1 MEVIVDVKQEPSDH
15 LKKSLDVN
23 YDKDLNMETDKKA
36 DSSSYDSTDNL
47 TVEPDIKVETKQEP
61 LDHCEESLDVNHEKD
76 LKTEIDMET
85 NSVVESNN
93 KEENVKKELDLY
105 SYTKLDD
112 FTSEIFKIEL
122 GNLPN
127 YIGYGCV
134 FTAAVAADCVSG
146 GLCSWVL
153 AGWGSWARAKARATG
168 WALRAGLRRY
178 SSAGPGCYWP
188 AGGSVLSLKTGTQ
201 IDLGNASQ
209 QEILSAPLGPRIHAQ
224 EPTLTYEKYET
235 SGETMKS
242 PRENLIARIIFP
254 SSTNIE
260 LQDEISFRY
269 RERRPQYG
277 QSLGSD
283 VIGKL
288 MTGQRRVSSTCGL
301 VAMEKLLG
309 WTLSGGTGKVRF
321 RSWAMWAM
329 LCTDWAHDHIRRIDW
344 PLGCYLGGV
353 YPGKD
358 AVTRVA
364 RLEPPMG
371 NNSSSP
377 SEIIAIGE
385 PVHTEKVVQSQTVKQ
400 TSVNTHPKIVV
411 TSFQKSK
418 SKNVLLSTV
427 RALVKNKYSA
437 FVEVRCLLNVG
448 SQSCL
453 CTKACAER
461 LQLRLERINTVVS
474 CVNDAT
480 MVVNNCVR
488 TTVANKDGSFEREL
502 SMLMVKKIA
511 GVTPNKRFHRHLKS
525 SIKAHESAQWTKT
538 LRIILLE
545 IRTTVKEAIKASC
558 AELVYGTTL
567 ERPCDMIETCMIAP
581 CDNIF
586 VNRLRNTM
594 RELNPVAISAY
605 GKTKFYV
612 NLSLKTCSH
621 VFLRIDRVKPPL
633 CPPFTGP
640 HKVFKQTQKNFTNE
654 LNGRISTVSIDRVKP
669 AYLIPTCEEKTPNS
683 SCRKK
688 LSLQQIPGPTNI
700 LTIKLDEKDRD
711 KALNQLNGYQWK
723 GKTLSAK
730 KANPAADPMAKKR
743 KAGESEDCSDPKKAK
758 TEEPIELKLKNA
770 VTPYWNVPYEEQL
783 KRKEDDIHKFLQKLS
798 KSIEKV
804 NSSLKPILSKYRK
817 ENYHRCCPLVPIKRS
832 PVTTAYRNKCE
843 FTVGRHLYTKEKT
856 VGFRLNSYKEGSMS
870 VAEPD
875 DCINISE
882 SMLKAVKS
890 FQTYV
895 RESDKDHPQS
905 LSEVELEEEKMKLK
919 KYYEEGPGSS
929 CGVTSVYFQLFSK
942 KAAHEETVTLTHLMG
957 KKFLE
962 ETLLDMK
969 FQVSPEAF
977 FQINVPATEV
987 LYSMVADLVNAYSS
1001 TTVLDICCGTG
1012 TISLCLAKKGAKVIG
1027 IEMCPEA
1034 IANARLNASNNGLPD
1049 VEFICGKAEDVITSA
1064 ILKCNTSE
1072 IIAVVDPPRAGL
1084 HQKVLKVIRATTKI
1098 KKLIYISCNPNAA
1111 FTNFVDLCR
1120 TPSNNYKGS
1129 PFYPVQAMVVDMFPY
1144 TPHKELVMVFERIEN
1159 LET

>member
-127 YIGYGCV
+127 YIGYGQ
-134 FTAAVAADCVSG
+134 
-146 GLCSWVL
+146 
-153 AGWGSWARAKARATG
+153 
-168 WALRAGLRRY
+168 LR
-178 SSAGPGCYWP
+178 
-188 AGGSVLSLKTGTQ
+188 
-201 IDLGNASQ
+201 
-209 QEILSAPLGPRIHAQ
+209 
-224 EPTLTYEKYET
+224 
-235 SGETMKS
+235 
-242 PRENLIARIIFP
+242 
-254 SSTNIE
+254 
-260 LQDEISFRY
+260 
-269 RERRPQYG
+269 
-277 QSLGSD
+277 
-283 VIGKL
+283 
-288 MTGQRRVSSTCGL
+288 
-301 VAMEKLLG
+301 KLLNSN
-309 WTLSGGTGKVRF
+309 LKLHPRKV
-321 RSWAMWAM
+321 
-329 LCTDWAHDHIRRIDW
+329 
-344 PLGCYLGGV
+344 
-353 YPGKD
+353 K
-358 AVTRVA
+358 
-364 RLEPPMG
+364 
-371 NNSSSP
+371 
-377 SEIIAIGE
+377 AIGN
-385 PVHTEKVVQSQTVKQ
+385 PPH
-400 TSVNTHPKIVV
+400 
-411 TSFQKSK
+411 F
-418 SKNVLLSTV
+418 
-427 RALVKNKYSA
+427 A
-437 FVEVRCLLNVG
+437 FITFR
-448 SQSCL
+448 
-453 CTKACAER
+453 
-461 LQLRLERINTVVS
+461 
-474 CVNDAT
+474 
-480 MVVNNCVR
+480 
-488 TTVANKDGSFEREL
+488 
-502 SMLMVKKIA
+502 
-511 GVTPNKRFHRHLKS
+511 
-525 SIKAHESAQWTKT
+525 
-538 LRIILLE
+538 
-545 IRTTVKEAIKASC
+545 
-558 AELVYGTTL
+558 
-567 ERPCDMIETCMIAP
+567 
-581 CDNIF
+581 
-586 VNRLRNTM
+586 
-594 RELNPVAISAY
+594 
-605 GKTKFYV
+605 
-612 NLSLKTCSH
+612 
-621 VFLRIDRVKPPL
+621 
-633 CPPFTGP
+633 
-640 HKVFKQTQKNFTNE
+640 
-654 LNGRISTVSIDRVKP
+654 
-669 AYLIPTCEEKTPNS
+669 
-683 SCRKK
+683 
-688 LSLQQIPGPTNI
+688 
-700 LTIKLDEKDRD
+700 DEKDRD

-895 RESDKDHPQS
+895 RESDKDVYNPENHAGYWRQLTVRTSNNGDVLLIVVMHPQS